1 MKAASWP
8 AAPGVWLAVLAVLAV
23 TACGGMMGGDG
34 GPVLVNKKNVGRVQG
49 HQWELKTITVD
60 GTRVIMHPDGVMT
73 IAFAP
78 QGEVGGLG
86 AVNQFRGR
94 YEFSEDGKL
103 TWPAPGLITTRK
115 AGPPELMDKE
125 RAYLAGL
132 PKTSRAIV
140 TKSALQL
147 QSEDGNTVLTF
158 VPLGS

>member
-1 MKAASWP
+1 VSKS
-8 AAPGVWLAVLAVLAV
+8 
-23 TACGGMMGGDG
+23 
-34 GPVLVNKKNVGRVQG
+34 NVARLQG
-49 HQWELKTITVD
+49 QQWELKTITVD
-60 GTRVIMHPDGVMT
+60 GTRVIMHPDSVMT
-73 IAFAP
+73 IAFAAA
-78 QGEVGGLG
+78 GEVGGLA

-103 TWPAPGLITTRK
+103 TWLAPGLITTRK